1 MGLKDDPH
9 KAELRKAGWHSR
21 GYLPHFDGRPV
32 PQFITLHLGDS
43 VPKQVIDKWRAELR
57 VLKDEEQKR
66 LLRFRIEKYLDQG
79 YGSCFLKDEQIAFM
93 VQNALLK
100 FDGVRYRLHAWVVM
114 PNHLHLLMTRFDE
127 FEIKNLMQAFKSYT
141 AHQANKIL
149 GRKGEFWM
157 DDYFDRWTRDERH
170 FRATV
175 RYIENNPVKAGL
187 CAKPEEWPFCSAWFR
202 ARKKK
207 LVSE

>member
-1 MGLKDDPH
+1 M
-9 KAELRKAGWHSR
+9 
-21 GYLPHFDGRPV
+21 
-32 PQFITLHLGDS
+32 
-43 VPKQVIDKWRAELR
+43 
-57 VLKDEEQKR
+57 
-66 LLRFRIEKYLDQG
+66 RFRIEKYLDQG